1 MRSCGKADEDIR
13 HGSKILFDPTDLN
26 SSTNPLNID
35 YIPNGNNPQ
44 ECRIVC
50 QNFSNMLS
58 EELHLHGLSVI
69 GSLEDRRERLR
80 CYYQIWIV

>member
-35 YIPNGNNPQ
+35 YIPIVNNPQ
-44 ECRIVC
+44 ECRIAR
-50 QNFSNMLS
+50 QNFSNMLL
-58 EELHLHGLSVI
+58 EELHLHGLSVT
-69 GSLEDRRERLR
+69 GSLEDCQERLR